1 MFKIN
6 NKKTPERRHCRRSRV
21 FIVNFK
27 HISHLFLV
35 FLLLTLNRLM
45 LAEYSTVIFKIEENK
60 NISFGVY
67 ISFKDIMF
75 LSVI

>member
-45 LAEYSTVIFKIEENK
+45 LADSTVIFKIEENK

-75 LSVI
+75 ISVI